1 MPAARS
7 TSTPVSPLSQREFAK
22 HDRRRRIVESAFGLL
37 RETAVDDVSGKLIAE
52 RAGVSLSTV
61 YNLFGSKDAV
71 LVAVFDQDLARYEAL
86 IGALASPSAL
96 DRLFSAV
103 DVAADLYREDPA
115 FYRAIL
121 WRRPAPDKAMTDAL
135 RQPRNHFWRT
145 LVQQALDEGQ
155 LRSSSDASTIATL
168 LIRHFSAA
176 LSDWIADEITPD
188 QLQIEVK
195 LGFAT
200 ALLPFASRREAAK
213 LKTHLFSLHDEL
225 AGRPPTNDAVPEKE
239 DCQP

>member
-1 MPAARS
+1 M
-7 TSTPVSPLSQREFAK
+7 SQRESAK
-22 HDRRRRIVESAFGLL
+22 HERRRRIVEAAYGLL

-71 LVAVFDQDLARYEAL
+71 LIAVFDQDLAHYETL
-86 IGALASPSAL
+86 IGALASTSAL
-96 DRLFSAV
+96 DRLFRAV

-121 WRRPAPDKAMTDAL
+121 WRRPAPDEAMADAL

-155 LRSSSDASTIATL
+155 LRSFADPSTVATL

-188 QLQIEVK
+188 QLQTEVK

-200 ALLPFASRREAAK
+200 ALLPFASRREAAA
-213 LKTHLFSLHDEL
+213 LKACLFSLHDAL
-225 AGRPPTNDAVPEKE
+225 AGRPQTGDAVTENE
-239 DCQP
+239 DPDS